1 MSPTSSCSRRSWA
14 GSFTVACAW
23 WTVMHSVSTSNWSFR
38 RGSTLLRPSLSI
50 RTNSRGRSSAIHV
63 TRLWTSRFTGENSLR
78 TRSTTT
84 MGSGPN
90 SGGESIVRSR
100 ISVPPHQLKEIP
112 PMRTGTP
119 ICSLMFSAS
128 IRAIISDGSSQG
140 SAT

>member
-1 MSPTSSCSRRSWA
+1 MQS
-14 GSFTVACAW
+14 G
-23 WTVMHSVSTSNWSFR
+23 STSNWSFLS
-38 RGSTLLRPSLSI
+38 GSMLDRPSLSM

-63 TRLWTSRFTGENSLR
+63 SRLWTSRFTGENSLR

-90 SGGESIVRSR
+90 SGGESIVRPRSSTPSR
-100 ISVPPHQLKEIP
+100 QLKEIP

-119 ICSLMFSAS
+119 ICPLMSSAS
-128 IRAIISDGSSQG
+128 IRAIIPDGSSQG